1 MNNLLN
7 SLKDLRRIK
16 LIDEINEVKLISKKT
31 NGKVY
36 LVNSKYVLKIANK
49 RLLKIENIFLD
60 YYKKFE
66 KCEKVI
72 YYKEDN
78 EYALYKFINGHE
90 LNNFDKEECYYINDI
105 LNIINNYKEIH
116 IDGYG
121 NLLNLKEDWIT
132 FLKDEIKAKEYE
144 MKNEELK
151 KKIVKESIDIL
162 KKYKFEK
169 KFLHGDLGFYN
180 IIYENNILTGII
192 DPRPIVGD
200 PIYDYIYCMFSNVNF
215 IKKANISKIIKL
227 SKEPIEKIKALM
239 YIVLYIRIAIEK
251 KHKNID
257 RVKEYENIWNRIKE
271 EEIGN
276 L

>member
-192 DPRPIVGD
+192 DPRSIVGD